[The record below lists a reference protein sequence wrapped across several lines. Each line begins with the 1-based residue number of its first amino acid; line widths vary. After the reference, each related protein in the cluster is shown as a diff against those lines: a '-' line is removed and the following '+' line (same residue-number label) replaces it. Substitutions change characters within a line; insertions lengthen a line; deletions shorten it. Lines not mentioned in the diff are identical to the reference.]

1 MTFLEGFAPLLS
13 WEAVRFIGKGFS
25 LTLRMAVA
33 VIVLSL
39 VLGVL
44 LGVARHSGHWIWGRL
59 ATLYIETIRNLPM
72 LLVMLFVRLRTGKIF
87 VSFGFAAPVF
97 WATVAGMTAFVCSVT
112 AEIVRGGLNSVDKG
126 QWDAAL
132 SQGLSRTQTM
142 WHIVLPQ
149 ALRRMIPPLTSQFVT
164 VVKDTSYAW
173 VLGLEEM
180 TGAAVIFFTKYQNP
194 LQTFFAVACVY
205 FSVNY
210 LISLFARRLEKRLA
224 ARTY

>member
-1 MTFLEGFAPLLS
+1 MSFLEGFGPLLT
-13 WEAVRFIGKGFS
+13 WEAVHFIGRGFS
-25 LTLRMAVA
+25 LTVRLAIV

-39 VLGVL
+39 ILGIV
-44 LGVARHSGHWIWGRL
+44 LGVARHSGHWIWGRV
-59 ATLYIETIRNLPM
+59 AALYIETIRNLPM

-97 WATVAGMTAFVCSVT
+97 WATAAGMTAFVCAVT
-112 AEIVRGGLNSVDKG
+112 AEIVRGGLNSVERG

-132 SQGLSRTQTM
+132 SQGFSRAQTLR
-142 WHIVLPQ
+142 HIVLPQ
-149 ALRRMIPPLTSQFVT
+149 GLRRMIPPLTGQFVT

-173 VLGLEEM
+173 VIGLEEL

-205 FSVNY
+205 FTVNY
-210 LISLFARRLEKRLA
+210 LMSLFTRRLEKRLA